1 MAVENTTR
9 CHDFKTMTDLQKMP
23 DRKREPLTCKDNN
36 IILEAEKDEKK
47 KRYQT
52 TGFKQEKGVI
62 FNVIVCSD
70 DKGVSVGQSGT
81 CPVAVGSRSRLLFIH
96 SSLLERDLKKAMA
109 NVDMHV
115 EKYACEIFSNMMKEQ
130 ATCCFKVSDVPRRV
144 TAAMRAILVDWLVQ
158 VHEYCAMQE
167 ETLYLAIYLMNLY
180 LKTSNIRI
188 PKLQL
193 VGATCL
199 FLACKMEE
207 NAYPEP
213 AVLCFMM
220 ENTYDKAALLKM
232 ERQVLSHLRFELRYT
247 QPLDFLRLL
256 IMTGKFSTE
265 VAVKSILLPKN
276 NPSSANPRQSVP
288 SHSADAVASENDSTF
303 APVEQEKQKVAEIYN
318 LAMYFMELMLMES
331 EAMTFEPAQLAEAGL
346 NLAQKVLQETKECF
360 DTCSEVHKLYTY
372 SNTELLHVEHLMANA
387 SIRAST
393 SETKA
398 TYLKYS
404 KSSRSSVSTGPATVG
419 AQYLSSL
426 VHHASFS

>member
-1 MAVENTTR
+1 
-9 CHDFKTMTDLQKMP
+9 MTDLQKMP
-23 DRKREPLTCKDNN
+23 DRRREPLTCKDNN

-47 KRYQT
+47 KKYQT
-52 TGFKQEKGVI
+52 TGFKQEKSGI
-62 FNVIVCSD
+62 GKIHVCSAD
-70 DKGVSVGQSGT
+70 QEVSVGQSAI
-81 CPVAVGSRSRLLFIH
+81 CPVAVGFRSRLLFAH
-96 SSLLERDLKKAMA
+96 SSLLEQDLKKAMA
-109 NVDMHV
+109 NMDMHV

-130 ATCCFKVSDVPRRV
+130 ATCCFKISDVPRRV
-144 TAAMRAILVDWLVQ
+144 TAPMRAILVDWLVQ
-158 VHEYCAMQE
+158 VHEYCTMQE
-167 ETLYLAIYLMNLY
+167 ETLYLAIYLMNLF

-213 AVLCFMM
+213 TVLCFMM
-220 ENTYDKAALLKM
+220 ENTYDNAALLKM
-232 ERQVLSHLRFELRYT
+232 ERQVLSHLKFDLRYT

-256 IMTGKFSTE
+256 IMTGKFCTE
-265 VAVKSILLPKN
+265 VAVKSILLPKT
-276 NPSSANPRQSVP
+276 NPSSARPVESV
-288 SHSADAVASENDSTF
+288 SSLLSDAAASENDSMF
-303 APVEQEKQKVAEIYN
+303 APIEQDKQKVAEVYY

-346 NLAQKVLQETKECF
+346 RLAQKVLQETKECF
-360 DTCSEVHKLYTY
+360 ETCNEVHTLYTY
-372 SNTELLHVEHLMANA
+372 GDTELLHVEHLMANA
-387 SIRAST
+387 AIRAST

-404 KSSRSSVSTGPATVG
+404 KSSRVSVSTGPATVG

-426 VHHASFS
+426 VKCTPFS